1 MHGIAIPGGS
11 EKNTT
16 PAALPVREV
25 LKVGSLIFLFPK
37 VGGVEQ
43 KVPARLIGWRENEY
57 LVCSL
62 PELGGKPIDLEVGK
76 ALSLRYV
83 LNGDVY
89 ALNGRVRGKTLKPEP
104 FFLLDY
110 PTQIERVPLRADHR
124 VPVRLPAVIS
134 WLPAG
139 GRAPVGLAF
148 GFLRDLTTNGGQLEL
163 SVPETA
169 DPTGRTLTV
178 SFGVG
183 LEREVRTTALV
194 RNFVRDGK
202 SCRLGVSFNWAD
214 PADRVRMETFCR
226 LQ

>member
-1 MHGIAIPGGS
+1 MSRISNPVG
-11 EKNTT
+11 
-16 PAALPVREV
+16 LPVREV

-43 KVPARLIGWRENEY
+43 KVPARLIGWREGEY
-57 LVCSL
+57 LICTL
-62 PELGGKPIDLEVGK
+62 PELGGKPMDLAVGE
-76 ALSLRYV
+76 AVSLRYV
-83 LNGDVY
+83 LDGEVY
-89 ALNGRVRGKTLKPEP
+89 ALNGRVRGKVLEPEP
-104 FFLLDY
+104 LFLLDY
-110 PTQIERVPLRADHR
+110 PERIERVPLRADHR

-139 GRAPVGLAF
+139 GRTPVGLAF
-148 GFLRDLTTNGGQLEL
+148 GFLRDLTTDGGQLEVP
-163 SVPETA
+163 VPETA
-169 DPTGRTLTV
+169 DPSGRTLTV
-178 SFGVG
+178 TFGVG

-214 PADRVRMETFCR
+214 PADRARMETFCR